1 MGNAVT
7 MKRVLLTA
15 PNLGS
20 ALTFSG
26 LATAQTADALTSWK
40 DGKTKQSIIEF
51 VAKVTKEG

>member
-1 MGNAVT
+1 